1 MRHKGLIAIGLL
13 VGILMLGLLAD
24 VVRVNQAKTKLENIL
39 EFCAEEGVKWIDNPM
54 IAREITRQ
62 RARESGVYLTDDQ
75 IRINQRDKE
84 LGIIYSET
92 IKTTFGWLLGG
103 SEIDLQF
110 QIKAGLDNRP
120 RALPSLNRQ

>member
-1 MRHKGLIAIGLL
+1 MRHKGLIAIGFL
-13 VGILMLGLLAD
+13 VGLLMLGLLAD

-62 RARESGVYLTDDQ
+62 RAMESGVYLTDDQ

-92 IKTTFGWLLGG
+92 IKTTFGWLLGR
-103 SEIDLQF
+103 SEVDLQF
-110 QIKAGLDNRP
+110 QIKAGLDKGK
-120 RALPSLNRQ
+120 ATVI